1 MNQTAASQNPELA
14 GFLQHQEEVLTK
26 FLSDITDVRDAQF
39 LVTTM
44 IVILGIFGILLV
56 PYYHCG
62 SHRYYAGT
70 NCTCRSDGNEVKM
83 EPSQDS
89 EV

>member
-1 MNQTAASQNPELA
+1 MNQTTTSQNPDLA
-14 GFLQHQEEVLTK
+14 GFLQRQEELLTK
-26 FLSDITDVRDAQF
+26 FLSDITSVRDYQF

-56 PYYHCG
+56 PYHHCG
-62 SHRYYAGT
+62 LHQYFAGT
-70 NCTCRSDGNEVKM
+70 NCTCRSDGNEVKT
-83 EPSQDS
+83 EASQDN